1 MWYKFIAAAADL
13 TNATDN
19 RASMHTQK
27 AAIAYTYEHN
37 SMENRIEI
45 QFSIC
50 EERSVYEY
58 KYMYIRVN
66 VNRKQRVFLVDF
78 LDFSSFY
85 LDFCDT

>member
-1 MWYKFIAAAADL
+1 MMWYKFIAAAADL

-50 EERSVYEY
+50 EESICILEWMLIVSREY
-58 KYMYIRVN
+58 
-66 VNRKQRVFLVDF
+66 F
-78 LDFSSFY
+78 
-85 LDFCDT
+85 